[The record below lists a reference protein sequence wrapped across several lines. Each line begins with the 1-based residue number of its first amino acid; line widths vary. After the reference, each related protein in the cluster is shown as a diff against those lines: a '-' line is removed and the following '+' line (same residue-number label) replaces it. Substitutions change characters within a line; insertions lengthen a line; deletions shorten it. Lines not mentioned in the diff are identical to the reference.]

1 VSAADFGTRILER
14 SRITV
19 CVGCGG
25 AGKTTIAAAIALE
38 AARRGRNVAVLTI
51 DPARR
56 LADALGVRALGNEP
70 QEIPRSTLEALGVSG
85 DGKLS
90 AMMLDMKRT
99 FDDMVERFA
108 ENSEARDRVLEN
120 PIYRHLSD
128 ALAGSVEFSAMEK
141 VFELCEREE
150 YDLVIVDT
158 PPAAHALDFLEA
170 PQRMVEFL
178 ESRIVQMLIHPAM
191 AAGRFGF
198 KIFQRGAR
206 RMLHL
211 LERVSGIGFLEDVS
225 EFLMAFEHMSE
236 GFRDRALKVRE
247 RLLGPEASFVLVA
260 GPAKQSALQ
269 AEQFLDRLEATGV
282 PLAGVLVNRV
292 RHWPGGALPE
302 TLASDREIDPAD
314 LAALATAFR
323 DSEGPDFPAETAARA
338 AVLAATGYADL
349 VRRDLGVT
357 AALMERT
364 RGRGRHWGT
373 IAELSHDVHDL
384 DGLAKVADMI
394 FRPPEEAAADGNPNP
409 NPPRDRA
416 G

>member
-1 VSAADFGTRILER
+1 VTVADFGTRVLEGA
-14 SRITV
+14 RITV

-25 AGKTTIAAAIALE
+25 VGKTTIAAAIGLE

-56 LADALGVRALGNEP
+56 LADALGLRALGNEP
-70 QEIPRSTLEALGVSG
+70 QEIPREILKSLQVPDHGN
-85 DGKLS
+85 LS
-90 AMMLDMKRT
+90 AMMLDMKST

-150 YDLVIVDT
+150 FDLVIVDT
-158 PPAAHALDFLEA
+158 PPASHALDFLEA
-170 PQRMVEFL
+170 PQRVVEFL
-178 ESRIVQMLIHPAM
+178 DSRIVQMLIHPAM

-206 RMLHL
+206 RVLQL
-211 LERVSGIGFLEDVS
+211 LERISGIGFLEDIS

-247 RLLGPEASFVLVA
+247 LLLGPDACFVLVT
-260 GPAKQSALQ
+260 GPAKESAVQ
-269 AEQFLDRLEATGV
+269 TEQFLDRLEATGV

-292 RHWPGGALPE
+292 RRWPGGFLPE
-302 TLASDREIDPAD
+302 TLASDRAADPAD
-314 LAALATAFR
+314 LAALAAAFHE
-323 DSEGPDFPAETAARA
+323 SEGADFPAEAAAQA
-338 AVLAATGYADL
+338 AVAAATGYADL
-349 VRRDLGVT
+349 VRRDLGVN
-357 AALMERT
+357 AALKERT
-364 RGRGRHWGT
+364 RGRSRHWGT
-373 IAELSHDVHDL
+373 IPEMSHDIHDMN
-384 DGLAKVADMI
+384 GLARIAEMI
-394 FRPPEEAAADGNPNP
+394 FRPPEEEPADGNATSDPQRN
-409 NPPRDRA
+409 RA
-416 G
+416 R